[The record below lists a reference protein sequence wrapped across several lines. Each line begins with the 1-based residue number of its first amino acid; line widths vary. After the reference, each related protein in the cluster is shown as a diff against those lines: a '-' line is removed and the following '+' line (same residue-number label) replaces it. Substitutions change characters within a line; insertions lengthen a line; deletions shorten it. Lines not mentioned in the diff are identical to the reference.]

1 MRAFLKLV
9 LIGAILI
16 GLLIPILMLKGLVYE
31 RQMRGQEVADDI
43 ARASSRAQHLIGPLL
58 LIESEETLLHE
69 RRLRQGGQGEEV
81 RQEEVRRTSYR
92 LVAPDTLAIDN
103 RLSGRERRRG
113 LFGAL
118 VYTDQIGLTA
128 RFTWPEAPPL
138 QGERIAHR
146 WLGASLVLGVGD
158 ARGIQRIAVKV
169 NGAEQ
174 RVEPGSRLAFV
185 KEGVHMPLQAER
197 WRGGMTLDLAL
208 DAQLIGTQMLQWTPL
223 AGEAQVTVAA
233 DWPHPSFQ
241 GQRLPDDPQLSD
253 AGFTAGWSL
262 SRLSNT
268 SLQAIA
274 RCGPEQTHCEGLEAA
289 AFGVRLMDPVD
300 RYVKT
305 DRAMKYALLLL
316 VLVFGAV
323 FFTEALRAVEV
334 HPLQYGL
341 TGAALAI
348 FFLLLLSLSEH
359 IGFGPAYL
367 LATALC
373 SLLIGFYMA
382 PVLGARRRGALFG
395 TLVAGLY
402 GLLYGLLQSED
413 YALLMGSLALFALL
427 AGVMLAT
434 RRLDWRQVG
443 RPLANPSPEPSP

>member
-1 MRAFLKLV
+1 MRAFLKLA
-9 LIGAILI
+9 LIGVILI
-16 GLLIPILMLKGLVYE
+16 GLLVPVFMLKGLVYE
-31 RQMRGQEVADDI
+31 RQARGREAAEDI

-58 LIESEETLLHE
+58 LIEAEETLLRE
-69 RRLRQGGQGEEV
+69 RRLRQAGQGEDV
-81 RQEEVRRTSYR
+81 RQEQVRVKSHR
-92 LVAPDTLAIDN
+92 LIAPETLTIDN
-103 RLSGRERRRG
+103 RLGTRERRRG

-118 VYTDQIGLTA
+118 VYTDHIDLKAQFAL
-128 RFTWPEAPPL
+128 PDAPPIE
-138 QGERIAHR
+138 GERIGHR
-146 WLGASLVLGVGD
+146 WLSASLVLGVGD
-158 ARGIQRIAVKV
+158 ARGIQRIRVRV
-169 NGAEQ
+169 NGAER
-174 RVEPGSRLAFV
+174 RVEPGSLLGFV
-185 KEGVHMPLQAER
+185 KEGVHVALEAGSWAAGAP
-197 WRGGMTLDLAL
+197 LDLAL
-208 DAQLIGTQMLQWTPL
+208 DAQVIGTQSLQWTPL

-241 GQRLPDDPQLSD
+241 GQRLPDDPQVGET
-253 AGFTAGWSL
+253 GFTAGWSL

-268 SLQAIA
+268 SLQALS
-274 RCGPEQTHCEGLEAA
+274 RCGAEQSFCEGLEGA

-323 FFTEALRAVEV
+323 FFTEALRAVDV

-359 IGFGPAYL
+359 IGFGGAYL
-367 LATALC
+367 LAMAVC
-373 SLLIGFYMA
+373 SALIGVYMA
-382 PVLGARRRGALFG
+382 PALGSARRGWLFG
-395 TLVAGLY
+395 ALVAGLY

-434 RRLDWRQVG
+434 RRLDWRRVG
-443 RPLANPSPEPSP
+443 KPAAGPAA

>member
-1 MRAFLKLV
+1 MRAFLKLA
-9 LIGAILI
+9 LIGVILV
-16 GLLIPILMLKGLVYE
+16 GLLIPILMLNGLVHE
-31 RQMRGQEVADDI
+31 RQARGREVAEDI
-43 ARASSRAQHLIGPLL
+43 ARASSRPQHLIGPLL
-58 LIESEETLLHE
+58 LIEAEETLLRE

-81 RQEEVRRTSYR
+81 RQEQAKVKSHR
-92 LVAPDTLAIDN
+92 LVAPEKLLIDN

-118 VYTDQIGLTA
+118 LYTDQVKLA
-128 RFTWPEAPPL
+128 ASFTWPDAPPL
-138 QGERIAHR
+138 EGERIAHR
-146 WLGASLVLGVGD
+146 WLGASLVFGVGD
-158 ARGIQRIAVKV
+158 ARGIQRISVRL

-174 RVEPGSRLAFV
+174 RVEPGSPLAFI
-185 KEGVHMPLQAER
+185 KEGVHVPLDDGSWA
-197 WRGGMTLDLAL
+197 GGTVLDLAL

-241 GQRLPDDPQLSD
+241 GQRLPDDPQVSET
-253 AGFTAGWSL
+253 GFTAGWSL

-268 SLQAIA
+268 SLQALS
-274 RCGPEQTHCEGLEAA
+274 RCGPEQSYCEGLEGV

-305 DRAMKYALLLL
+305 DRAIKYALLLL

-323 FFTEALRAVEV
+323 FFTEALRAIEV

-359 IGFGPAYL
+359 IGFAPAYL
-367 LATALC
+367 LAAAVC
-373 SLLIGFYMA
+373 SALIGAYMA
-382 PVLGARRRGALFG
+382 PALGGARRGWLFG
-395 TLVAGLY
+395 ALVAGLY

-413 YALLMGSLALFALL
+413 YALLTGSLVLFALL

-434 RRLDWRQVG
+434 RRLDWSRVG
-443 RPLANPSPEPSP
+443 RRTA